1 MSTCQVVAETI
12 RSGKMPQ
19 TGAKHRGQGVSEWI
33 GVVIALVSSCL
44 GGSAA
49 AITRY
54 LVSGADPIALAIL
67 RFGIGFLCVL
77 PTALLLK
84 VRWPEAKDWP
94 AVMLLGFCFFGL
106 FFVLYNIAIGYTTAA
121 RASLALATLPL
132 HTMVVAALLGFEPLT
147 LRKTAGVGVAVLG
160 VMAALA
166 AGLSAAPPGAW
177 RGELIMTAAVL
188 CMAFYNVWSRPL
200 IRRSSALG
208 FLTVGMGTG
217 AAALILV
224 GWLTGSIA
232 ALQSFG
238 SSQWIA
244 GVYLGV
250 GGGAAAFILWVLA
263 LERATPTRVATTMTV
278 NPIAAALLATQ
289 LVGEPI
295 TPNLVMGLVAVFLGI
310 WIATTEGKSRKLAT

>member
-1 MSTCQVVAETI
+1 
-12 RSGKMPQ
+12 
-19 TGAKHRGQGVSEWI
+19 VSEWI
-33 GVVIALVSSCL
+33 GVAIALVSSCL

-49 AITRY
+49 AVTRY
-54 LVSGADPIALAIL
+54 LVAGADPIALAIL
-67 RFGIGFLCVL
+67 RWGIGFLCVL

-84 VRWPEAKDWP
+84 VRWPDGKDWP
-94 AVMLLGFCFFGL
+94 AVMLLGLCFFGL

-132 HTMVVAALLGFEPLT
+132 HTMVVAALLGLEPLT

-177 RGELIMTAAVL
+177 RGELIMTVAVL
-188 CMAFYNVWSRPL
+188 CMAFYNVWSRRF

-250 GGGAAAFILWVLA
+250 GGGAAAFVLWVLA
-263 LERATPTRVATTMTV
+263 LERATP
-278 NPIAAALLATQ
+278 
-289 LVGEPI
+289 I
-295 TPNLVMGLVAVFLGI
+295 TSNLVVGLVAVFAGI
-310 WIATTEGKSRKLAT
+310 WVATTEGKSRKLAT